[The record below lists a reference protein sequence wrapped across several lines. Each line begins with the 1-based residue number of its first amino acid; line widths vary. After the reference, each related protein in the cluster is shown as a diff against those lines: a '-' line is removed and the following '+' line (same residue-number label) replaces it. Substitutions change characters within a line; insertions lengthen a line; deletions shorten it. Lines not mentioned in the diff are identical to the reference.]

1 MDSFHGRDSDSSFV
15 KPRSC
20 WINYNAQQPP
30 PVEEGRGQPQLLR
43 SAPPHAWTPPTVLP
57 ASPLGA
63 NTKSRG
69 DICTPDHLRHQTVF
83 CFLGWVGVEFARGPL
98 ALWDT
103 PPQTGG
109 SVGNVG
115 PAFPPPTP
123 GEYWIDPNQGCSRDS
138 FRVYC
143 NFTAG
148 GETCVFPSWESR
160 EVRRGPWVR
169 GGGLAWLGVRGEPAA
184 PPQMKTLKADGP
196 VSALWASYESEGWGP
211 EIVQVAPLAMLG

>member
-1 MDSFHGRDSDSSFV
+1 MPPLTPGGPALPLPFKSHVASVLGRGCKVLAMGGRNLVDSFHGRDGGSFV

-30 PVEEGRGQPQLLR
+30 PAEEGRGQPQLLR

-69 DICTPDHLRHQTVF
+69 DICSPDHLRHQTVL

-98 ALWDT
+98 ELWDT
-103 PPQTGG
+103 PPETGG

-115 PAFPPPTP
+115 PSFLPPPQANIGSTP
-123 GEYWIDPNQGCSRDS
+123 TRAVPGTPSGSTATSRREGRPAS
-138 FRVYC
+138 SP
-143 NFTAG
+143 AG
-148 GETCVFPSWESR
+148 S
-160 EVRRGPWVR
+160 
-169 GGGLAWLGVRGEPAA
+169 
-184 PPQMKTLKADGP
+184 
-196 VSALWASYESEGWGP
+196 P
-211 EIVQVAPLAMLG
+211 ER